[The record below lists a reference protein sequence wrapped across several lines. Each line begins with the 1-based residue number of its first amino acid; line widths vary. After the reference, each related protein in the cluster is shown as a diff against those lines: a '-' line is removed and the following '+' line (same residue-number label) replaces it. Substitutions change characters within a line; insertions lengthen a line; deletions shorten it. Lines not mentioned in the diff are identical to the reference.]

1 MRVDT
6 DCSSVCNL
14 KSTQKMKA
22 NHEGAL
28 NKEGRLS
35 FVCEMQ
41 ITHPGTAKPSRNTSS
56 LPTSNILLSA
66 RRLNGYVKALCCL
79 ELDTVGIN
87 RKLQNSARF

>member
-28 NKEGRLS
+28 NKEGRRS

-41 ITHPGTAKPSRNTSS
+41 ITHPRDSYTEQKHQLPPYFYYSPQCEEAERPHGS
-56 LPTSNILLSA
+56 LLLPGA
-66 RRLNGYVKALCCL
+66 
-79 ELDTVGIN
+79 
-87 RKLQNSARF
+87 